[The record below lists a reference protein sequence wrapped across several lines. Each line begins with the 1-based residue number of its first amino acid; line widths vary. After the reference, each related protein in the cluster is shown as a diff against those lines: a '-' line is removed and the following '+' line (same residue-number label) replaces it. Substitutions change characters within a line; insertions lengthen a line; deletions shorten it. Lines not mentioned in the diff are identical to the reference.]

1 MIQTSKFLDQN
12 VSMQPDRPR
21 NELIANAWRL
31 LVANI
36 IAVMAFEEK
45 AKRFGEQYFSFPT

>member
-12 VSMQPDRPR
+12 MLRQPDRPR
-21 NELIANAWRL
+21 NKLTANVWCL
-31 LVANI
+31 EVANI